1 MMFGGL
7 VAAMILLMLGV
18 VAFGVVTVILHV
30 VPEQFT
36 ATLDGGTVKF
46 EAAIMPL
53 VRLVI

>member
-1 MMFGGL
+1 MFGGL